1 LRFTAVPA
9 LVPPTVSTGAA
20 SRHGT
25 HVASEIFGQ
34 IGSPVEGIAPHCHA
48 IFIPVFA
55 DGPAGEFL
63 NCTQLDL
70 ARAISRAAQEGAHV
84 INVSGGQPSHS
95 DEPEPLL
102 ADVLTD
108 CAKRNI
114 LVVAAAGNDGCE
126 CLHIPAAAASVLSV
140 GAMDANGD
148 PSPISNWGPA
158 YQQRGILAP
167 GERIPGAVPGGGIAY
182 QSGTSFAAPIIAG
195 VAGLLLSVQKQLGRT
210 PDPEAVRAA
219 LIASA
224 LECDATRVDDRRRC
238 LAGRINPRGALALVI
253 GGEPKMPDEIQIPRG
268 EAGIAANQPL
278 LAGPRVAVDETLGR
292 PRRPTFL

>member
-1 LRFTAVPA
+1 MDGPVDTSHPCFRGLSLTAVAP
-9 LVPPTVSTGAA
+9 LVPPAVSTGAA

-25 HVASEIFGQ
+25 HVASVIFGQ
-34 IGSPVEGIAPHCHA
+34 IGSPVEGIAPDCHA

-102 ADVLTD
+102 AAALTD

-148 PSPISNWGPA
+148 P
-158 YQQRGILAP
+158 
-167 GERIPGAVPGGGIAY
+167 GA
-182 QSGTSFAAPIIAG
+182 
-195 VAGLLLSVQKQLGRT
+195 
-210 PDPEAVRAA
+210 RA
-219 LIASA
+219 
-224 LECDATRVDDRRRC
+224 THRFDRRR
-238 LAGRINPRGALALVI
+238 LASWDACC
-253 GGEPKMPDEIQIPRG
+253 
-268 EAGIAANQPL
+268 
-278 LAGPRVAVDETLGR
+278 
-292 PRRPTFL
+292 